1 MRLRMFGATDKGL
14 VRSANQDAYYCNAE
28 WGIAIVSD
36 GMGGHKGGER
46 ASQLTTEGLKDAFRS
61 RTTFNIEDISAHLD
75 ETLQGINYEIHRIA
89 QEDEDLHGMG
99 ATVNYLHFTGG
110 HVAIGHAGDS
120 RTYLVRAFLTSKGQ
134 TKHGIW
140 QLTIDHNVESFVE
153 RGLLVPGRDLPDAP
167 ITVRQ
172 KARLTRGMGVV
183 QNLKADLYCK
193 KIEDGDVYLTC
204 SDGLHGFVSDR
215 DILQAMIS
223 GPIARAPERL
233 IELAIKAGAP
243 DNVTVVISV
252 ASTAAEPLIKS
263 KGAQW
268 HKPPFLARDAS
279 GQISQLISADKIIKK
294 WMDFEISNE
303 AEICSYNGK
312 WVFLQKRNVLI
323 RTYPDFDNPSVHE
336 RLDQVAP
343 QSATGKSNS
352 AEPRSTRKQGAARTD
367 SSPSKSS
374 QRPISAIK
382 NSPNPGKGAA
392 IKPGRNY
399 LAVAAAFAAFA
410 GIVLLLFKIYGMLRL
425 LQWQVY

>member
-28 WGIAIVSD
+28 WGVAIVSD

-61 RTTFNIEDISAHLD
+61 RPTFNIEDISAHLD
-75 ETLQGINYEIHRIA
+75 ETLQAINYEIHRIA

-120 RTYLVRAFLTSKGQ
+120 RTYLIRAFLTANGE
-134 TKHGIW
+134 TKHGMW

-153 RGLLVPGRDLPDAP
+153 RGLFIPGRDIPDAP
-167 ITVRQ
+167 LTLRQ

-193 KIEDGDVYLTC
+193 KLEDGDVFLTC

-215 DILQAMIS
+215 DVLQALIT
-223 GPIARAPERL
+223 GPIARTPERL
-233 IELAIKAGAP
+233 IALAIKAGAP

-252 ASTAAEPLIKS
+252 ASSAAEPLINC
-263 KGAQW
+263 KGPQW
-268 HKPPFLARDAS
+268 SKPPFLARDAS
-279 GQISQLISADKIIKK
+279 GQISQLISADKLIKK
-294 WMDFEISNE
+294 WMAFEISNE

-312 WVFLQKRNVLI
+312 WVFLQKRNALI
-323 RTYPDFDNPSVHE
+323 RTYPEFDTPAVRE
-336 RLDQVAP
+336 RLEHVVP
-343 QSATGKSNS
+343 QSAAGKVSS
-352 AEPRSTRKQGAARTD
+352 VEPRSTRRQSSSRTD
-367 SSPSKSS
+367 SYPSRSS
-374 QRPISAIK
+374 QRPSSARSSRTPS
-382 NSPNPGKGAA
+382 NAESASPVGT
-392 IKPGRNY
+392 Y
-399 LAVAAAFAAFA
+399 FTWAAALLAI
-410 GIVLLLFKIYGMLRL
+410 GGVVLLIVKLMGTLRL